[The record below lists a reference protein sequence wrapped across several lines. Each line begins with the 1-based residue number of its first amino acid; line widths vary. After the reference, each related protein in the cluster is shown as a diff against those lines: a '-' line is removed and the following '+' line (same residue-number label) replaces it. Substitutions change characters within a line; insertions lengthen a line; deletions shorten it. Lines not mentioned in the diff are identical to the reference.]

1 MPNEYKG
8 INGGWPTYP
17 SVDWNG
23 FFPKIN
29 QNYYGLS
36 SDVPIPL
43 NEVTVKGNAPKWY
56 RDMSN
61 EERAFRDYVNYRN
74 SNPEAWKED
83 APTINTYTPL
93 TYEESRSQQARQAA
107 REKHRQ
113 LASYYARQSPTLS
126 NLLSAFDN
134 WTQGAGIAPMDEY
147 KPIGEPVMLLGG
159 PQNIAQLSRT
169 ARMVR
174 EFENAANEMDK
185 AKEASVVAGKLFP
198 VRNSQVRTYN
208 ATSQEPPA
216 ISWENAVEPNTTKAA
231 VESAVE
237 SNPFKYKDNNN
248 IDTFRQILFNNQIN
262 TFLNG
267 KSTDFLGHKLPDT
280 WKSTHFPF
288 PESVQAEIN
297 NSMMPRI
304 INQRQKYW
312 GDEYDK
318 LYEKYKDDPTV
329 WLPEK
334 DVFIESKM
342 REDLRHY
349 NATISQG
356 YDLGSESFFQ
366 DYQKAEGIKDKKV
379 LGLQLDSSGRIIARD
394 GVKPEKVLGHE
405 WGHRRTNINSGGS
418 ELTPSEDKILS
429 DAYGDDFVGL
439 SNTVEDF
446 KSMNLKNERNTLNSD
461 ARRELIGEYHSQ
473 KTNVELQNKII
484 DKKTDEQVFAAVEH
498 ADGYGKEYIKYLRE
512 HGKLTHEKANFFRTA
527 MKEVGMYG
535 LPAILGGGLLYGIGQ
550 ENNNKIQ

>member
-1 MPNEYKG
+1 
-8 INGGWPTYP
+8 
-17 SVDWNG
+17 
-23 FFPKIN
+23 
-29 QNYYGLS
+29 
-36 SDVPIPL
+36 
-43 NEVTVKGNAPKWY
+43 
-56 RDMSN
+56 
-61 EERAFRDYVNYRN
+61 
-74 SNPEAWKED
+74 
-83 APTINTYTPL
+83 
-93 TYEESRSQQARQAA
+93 
-107 REKHRQ
+107 
-113 LASYYARQSPTLS
+113 
-126 NLLSAFDN
+126 
-134 WTQGAGIAPMDEY
+134 
-147 KPIGEPVMLLGG
+147 MLLGG

-198 VRNSQVRTYN
+198 TRNPQVRTYN
-208 ATSQEPPA
+208 AISQEPPTF
-216 ISWENAVEPNTTKAA
+216 SWENAVEPNTTKAA

-237 SNPFKYKDNNN
+237 NNSFKYKGNNN
-248 IDTFRQILFNNQIN
+248 IDTFRHFLFNDQIN

-267 KSTDFLGHKLPDT
+267 KSTDFLGHRLPDT

-334 DVFIESKM
+334 DVFIESRM
-342 REDLRHY
+342 REDLKHY

-366 DYQKAEGIKDKKV
+366 DYQKAKGIKDKKV

-394 GVKPEKVLGHE
+394 GVEPEKVLGHE

-446 KSMNLKNERNTLNSD
+446 KSVNLKNERNTLNSD
-461 ARRELIGEYHSQ
+461 ARRELIGKYHSQ

-550 ENNNKIQ
+550 GNNNKIQ